1 MGLMTISEVSKSL
14 NISTRTLRYYE
25 QLELIQSQK
34 KEDYAY
40 RTYDEV
46 TIRRLQQVIVLRKLR
61 IPLKQIKSIFQ
72 NTKQSLIVEIF
83 QESIAQLDIEITAL
97 TTIKTILKSLV
108 ARLTESEEIYVK
120 LDLLHDNDILKI
132 VEPLLLTK
140 INFKEE
146 KAMEELNKA
155 NENLNKLHDKEVRII
170 YLPPATV
177 ASIHCIG
184 GVPEI
189 ESGNLLHHFIRE
201 TKLYEMKPDFRHFG
215 FNNPNGNMPDGS
227 DHGYER
233 WVTIPDEYELKPPF
247 TKKQFA
253 GGLYCAYM
261 IPMGSFDEW
270 LKLYEWAQNND
281 KYTLNFKDQIVERE
295 CIEEHLNYINK
306 FMLSPDDVTIQI
318 DLLLPIIE
326 KKATAE

>member
-1 MGLMTISEVSKSL
+1 
-14 NISTRTLRYYE
+14 
-25 QLELIQSQK
+25 
-34 KEDYAY
+34 
-40 RTYDEV
+40 
-46 TIRRLQQVIVLRKLR
+46 LR
-61 IPLKQIKSIFQ
+61 IPLKQIKFIFE
-72 NTKQSLIVEIF
+72 NTEQTHIVEIF
-83 QESIAQLDIEITAL
+83 QENISELDREITAL
-97 TTIKTILKSLV
+97 NTIRTILHGLV
-108 ARLTESEEIYVK
+108 TRLNESEKINVK

-132 VEPLLLTK
+132 VEPLSLTK

-146 KAMEELNKA
+146 KSMEELNKA
-155 NENLNKLHDKEVRII
+155 SESLNKLHDKEVRII
-170 YLPPATV
+170 YLPPATI

-189 ESGNLLHHFIRE
+189 ESGNLLRQFIRE
-201 TKLYEMKPDFRHFG
+201 TKLYEMKPDFRHYG

-233 WVTIPDEYELKPPF
+233 WVTIPDDYEIKSPF

-270 LKLYEWAQNND
+270 FKLYDWAQNND
-281 KYTLNFKDQIVERE
+281 KYELNFKEQIIEQE

-306 FMLSPDDVTIQI
+306 YMLPPDDITIQI
-318 DLLLPIIE
+318 DLLLPIKE
-326 KKATAE
+326 KEATVV

>member
-1 MGLMTISEVSKSL
+1 MVLMTISEVSRSF

-25 QLELIQSQK
+25 QIELIQSQK

-46 TIRRLQQVIVLRKLR
+46 AIRSLQQIVVLRKLR

-72 NTKQSLIVEIF
+72 NTEHTHIVEIF
-83 QESIAQLDIEITAL
+83 QENISELDNEITAL
-97 TTIKTILKSLV
+97 TTIRTILHTLV
-108 ARLTESEEIYVK
+108 TRLNESGKINVK

-132 VEPLLLTK
+132 VEPLSLTK
-140 INFKEE
+140 IKFKEE
-146 KAMEELNKA
+146 MSMEELNKA
-155 NENLNKLHDKEVRII
+155 NHSLNKLYDREVRII
-170 YLPPATV
+170 YLPPATI

-189 ESGNLLHHFIRE
+189 ESGNLLHKFIRE
-201 TKLYEMKPDFRHFG
+201 TKLYEMKTDFRHYG
-215 FNNPNGNMPDGS
+215 FNNPNGNMTDGS

-233 WVTIPDEYELKPPF
+233 WVTIPDDYEIQSPF

-253 GGLYCAYM
+253 GGLYGAYT

-270 LKLYEWAQNND
+270 FKLYDWAQNND
-281 KYTLNFKDQIVERE
+281 KYELNFKEQIIERE

-306 FMLSPDDVTIQI
+306 YMLSPDDITIQI
-318 DLLLPIIE
+318 DLLLPIKE
-326 KKATAE
+326 KEASIV

>member
-1 MGLMTISEVSKSL
+1 MGLATISEVSRNL

-25 QLELIQSQK
+25 QMELIQSQK
-34 KEDYAY
+34 KENYAY

-46 TIRRLQQVIVLRKLR
+46 AIRRLQQIIVLRKLR
-61 IPLKQIKSIFQ
+61 IPLKQVKSILQ
-72 NTKQSLIVEIF
+72 NTKQSRILEIF
-83 QESIAQLDIEITAL
+83 QENITQLDIEITAL
-97 TTIKTILKSLV
+97 ATIKTILQSLV
-108 ARLTESEEIYVK
+108 ARLNESEKINSK
-120 LDLLHDNDILKI
+120 LDLLHDNDILKV

-140 INFKEE
+140 INFKED
-146 KAMEELNKA
+146 KSMEELNKA
-155 NENLNKLHDKEVRII
+155 SESLNKLHDKEVRII

-184 GVPEI
+184 VAPEI
-189 ESGNLLHHFIRE
+189 KSGDLLHHFIRE
-201 TKLYEMKPDFRHFG
+201 TKLYEVKPDFRHYG

-233 WVTIPDEYELKPPF
+233 WVTIPDKYEVKPPF
-247 TKKQFA
+247 TKKQFS

-270 LKLYEWAQNND
+270 FKLYDWAQNND
-281 KYTLNFKDQIVERE
+281 KYELNFKEQIVERE
-295 CIEEHLNYINK
+295 CIEEHINYINK

-318 DLLLPIIE
+318 DLLLPIKE
-326 KKATAE
+326 KKQQ